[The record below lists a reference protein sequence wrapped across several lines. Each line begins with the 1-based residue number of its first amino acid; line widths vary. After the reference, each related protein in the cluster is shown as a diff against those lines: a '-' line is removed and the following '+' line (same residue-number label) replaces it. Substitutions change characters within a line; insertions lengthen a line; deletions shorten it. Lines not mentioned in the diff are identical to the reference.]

1 MGRAI
6 KELGLRR
13 SDLVITTKLFWGTK
27 SGPNAA
33 GLSRKQCVF
42 LLVITDA
49 SIEIES
55 T

>member
-33 GLSRKQCVF
+33 GLSRKQLRF
-42 LLVITDA
+42 PLLVITYNIRRD
-49 SIEIES
+49 
-55 T
+55 